1 MPLAV
6 LVGSVFAPIEEEGAT
21 NLQTKRNI
29 LYNRRRYVMQQRH
42 LVTKKD
48 EVESMAN
55 DGRMLCLWVEGEQV
69 RAGEI
74 QNNAATASLA

>member
-6 LVGSVFAPIEEEGAT
+6 LVGSVFAPIEEEGA
-21 NLQTKRNI
+21 KRNI
-29 LYNRRRYVMQQRH
+29 LYNRRRYVMQQCH